1 MYQSGA
7 KAPHSKEA
15 PNLNCVMTN
24 SDTNKS
30 TCVWLWLALRV
41 YTFLCGALAAYLAG
55 TNLLAVWERWDT
67 QYYMRIAGA
76 GYSATDGT
84 TTFHPLFPWLARP
97 FSLLGGPPVAGLL
110 LVSSC
115 ATLAL
120 YLAFNRL
127 ALLDH
132 NSFKARTATFLFA
145 FWPVSYVLYL
155 PYSESL
161 WLLFAVLC
169 LLYARKNRWWLAG
182 LTGALATL
190 TRQQGLF
197 LLAPLAWELFAAQG
211 HDFKRTLMRWRS
223 WLAFF
228 LIPAAY
234 LGWILYRTR
243 FLEDVR
249 PDFSTLSNLISST
262 LVSPASHLVVKDH
275 AFMWPWKAAYLAIQ
289 RALSLS
295 YVNPWMDLTLGALF
309 LLLIALAWR
318 DMKTSY
324 RIYVVVIAVVSFS
337 FHTGMTPTGGAYLS
351 LPRHLL
357 LAFPVFI
364 GLASRFEH
372 HRVLIVMIPGLVLMT
387 FLLFGYFWVR
397 LVP

>member
-1 MYQSGA
+1 MTLSG
-7 KAPHSKEA
+7 
-15 PNLNCVMTN
+15 
-24 SDTNKS
+24 DTS
-30 TCVWLWLALRV
+30 RRIWVWVWLVLRV
-41 YTFLCGALAAYLAG
+41 YTILCGALAAYLGG
-55 TNLLAVWERWDT
+55 TSLLAVWERWDT
-67 QYYMRIAGA
+67 LYYMRIASA

-97 FSLLGGPPVAGLL
+97 FALLGGPPVIGLL

-120 YLAFNRL
+120 YFVFERL
-127 ALLDH
+127 ASLDH
-132 NSFKARTATFLFA
+132 NVVKARTATFLFA

-155 PYSESL
+155 PYTESL

-169 LLYARKNRWWLAG
+169 FLFARQRRWWLAG
-182 LTGALATL
+182 LAGALATL

-197 LLAPLAWELFAAQG
+197 LLAPLAWELFAAEG
-211 HDFKRTLMRWRS
+211 HDIKRTLMRWRS
-223 WLAFF
+223 WLPFT
-228 LIPAAY
+228 LIPGAY
-234 LGWILYRTR
+234 LVWGLYRT
-243 FLEDVR
+243 LVLGDVKA
-249 PDFSTLSNLISST
+249 DSLSSWISSI

-295 YVNPWMDLTLGALF
+295 YFNPWIDLGLGFLF
-309 LLLIALAWR
+309 LILIVLAWR
-318 DMKTSY
+318 GMRTSY

-337 FHTGMTPTGGAYLS
+337 FHTGMIPTGGAYLS

-364 GLASRFEH
+364 GLASRYEP
-372 HRVLIVMIPGLVLMT
+372 RRLWIVMILPGIAVMT

>member
-1 MYQSGA
+1 MTTSGDT
-7 KAPHSKEA
+7 SKRI
-15 PNLNCVMTN
+15 
-24 SDTNKS
+24 
-30 TCVWLWLALRV
+30 WFWIWLALRV

-67 QYYMRIAGA
+67 QYYMRIASA
-76 GYSATDGT
+76 GYSAGDGT
-84 TTFHPLFPWLARP
+84 TTFHPLFPGLARP
-97 FSLLGGPPVAGLL
+97 FSWLGGPPAIGLL

-120 YLAFNRL
+120 YLVFERL

-169 LLYARKNRWWLAG
+169 FLFARQNRWWLAG

-197 LLAPLAWELFAAQG
+197 LLAPLAWELFATQG
-211 HDFKRTLMRWRS
+211 YDFKRTLTRWRS
-223 WLAFF
+223 WFAFS

-243 FLEDVR
+243 VLEDVR
-249 PDFSTLSNLISST
+249 PDFSSLSTLISST
-262 LVSPASHLVVKDH
+262 LVSPASRLVVKDH

-289 RALSLS
+289 RAMSLS
-295 YVNPWMDLTLGALF
+295 FVNPWMDLTLGALF

-318 DMKTSY
+318 DLRTSY
-324 RIYVVVIAVVSFS
+324 RIYVVVIALVSLS
-337 FHTGMTPTGGAYLS
+337 FHTGMVPTGGAYLS

-372 HRVLIVMIPGLVLMT
+372 HRVLIVMIPGLALMT
-387 FLLFGYFWVR
+387 FLLFGYFLVR

>member
-1 MYQSGA
+1 
-7 KAPHSKEA
+7 
-15 PNLNCVMTN
+15 MTRS
-24 SDTNKS
+24 SDTSKRIW
-30 TCVWLWLALRV
+30 VRVWLALRV
-41 YTFLCGALAAYLAG
+41 YTVLCGAIAAYIAG
-55 TNLLAVWERWDT
+55 TNVLTVWERWDT
-67 QYYMRIAGA
+67 LYYMRIASA

-84 TTFHPLFPWLARP
+84 TTFHPLFPWLAKP
-97 FSLLGGPPVAGLL
+97 FSLLGGPPVIGLL

-115 ATLAL
+115 ATLVL
-120 YLAFNRL
+120 YLVFERL
-127 ALLDH
+127 ASLDH
-132 NSFKARTATFLFA
+132 NSVKARTATFLFA

-169 LLYARKNRWWLAG
+169 FLYARQDRWWAAG

-197 LLAPLAWELFAAQG
+197 LLAPLVWELFATEG
-211 HDFKRTLMRWRS
+211 YDFKRTLKHWRS
-223 WLAFF
+223 WLPFF
-228 LIPAAY
+228 LIPGAY

-243 FLEDVR
+243 VLEGVR
-249 PDFSTLSNLISST
+249 ADFSSLSNFISST
-262 LVSPASHLVVKDH
+262 LISPASHIVVKDH
-275 AFMWPWKAAYLAIQ
+275 AFMWPWQAAYLAIQ
-289 RALSLS
+289 RAFSLS
-295 YVNPWMDLTLGALF
+295 YVNPWMDLALGALF
-309 LLLIALAWR
+309 LLLIVLAWR
-318 DMKTSY
+318 GMRTSY

-364 GLASRFEH
+364 GLASRFE
-372 HRVLIVMIPGLVLMT
+372 RRRLWIVIIPGLAVMT

>member
-1 MYQSGA
+1 MTLSGA
-7 KAPHSKEA
+7 TSKRI
-15 PNLNCVMTN
+15 
-24 SDTNKS
+24 
-30 TCVWLWLALRV
+30 CVWVWLVLRA
-41 YTFLCGALAAYLAG
+41 YTILCGLLAAYIAG
-55 TNLLAVWERWDT
+55 TSLLAVWERWDT
-67 QYYMRIAGA
+67 VYYMRIASA
-76 GYSATDGT
+76 GYSPADGT
-84 TTFHPLFPWLARP
+84 TTFHPLFPWLAKP
-97 FSLLGGPPVAGLL
+97 FALLGLPALIALL

-120 YLAFNRL
+120 YLVFERL
-127 ALLDH
+127 ASLDH
-132 NSFKARTATFLFA
+132 DAAKARTATFLLA

-155 PYSESL
+155 PYTESL

-169 LLYARKNRWWLAG
+169 FLYARKNRWWLAG

-197 LLAPLAWELFAAQG
+197 LLAPLAWELFTAQG
-211 HDFKRTLMRWRS
+211 YDIKRTLMRWRS
-223 WLAFF
+223 WLPFC
-228 LIPAAY
+228 LIPVAY
-234 LGWILYRTR
+234 LGWIVYRTR
-243 FLEDVR
+243 VLENVR
-249 PDFSTLSNLISST
+249 PDFSSLSSFITST
-262 LVSPASHLVVKDH
+262 LVSPASRIVVKDI
-275 AFMWPWKAAYLAIQ
+275 AFMWPWKAAYLAVQ

-295 YVNPWMDLTLGALF
+295 YVNPWMDLALGFLF
-309 LLLIALAWR
+309 LLLIVPAWR
-318 DMKTSY
+318 GMRTSY

-364 GLASRFEH
+364 GLASHFEH
-372 HRVLIVMIPGLVLMT
+372 RRILMWMIPGIVMMT

>member
-1 MYQSGA
+1 MINNG
-7 KAPHSKEA
+7 
-15 PNLNCVMTN
+15 
-24 SDTNKS
+24 DTNKS
-30 TCVWLWLALRV
+30 TWVWIWLALRA
-41 YTFLCGALAAYLAG
+41 YTFLCGVLAAYIANI
-55 TNLLAVWERWDT
+55 NLLAVWGRWDT
-67 QYYMRIAGA
+67 VYYSRIASA
-76 GYSATDGT
+76 GYSPLDGT
-84 TTFHPLFPWLARP
+84 TTFHPLFPWLARAP
-97 FSLLGGPPVAGLL
+97 SLAGVAPVVGLL

-120 YLAFNRL
+120 YPAFERL
-127 ALLDH
+127 ASLDQDRTRARIATLL
-132 NSFKARTATFLFA
+132 FI

-169 LLYARKNRWWLAG
+169 FLYARQGRWWLACVA
-182 LTGALATL
+182 GALATL

-197 LLAPLAWELFAAQG
+197 LIVVPAWELLAAERY
-211 HDFKRTLMRWRS
+211 DFKRTLARWRS
-223 WLAFF
+223 WLSFS
-228 LIPAAY
+228 LIPLAY
-234 LGWILYRTR
+234 LGWIFYRT
-243 FLEDVR
+243 LALDDVK
-249 PDFSTLSNLISST
+249 PDFSSLGSFISST
-262 LVSPASHLVVKDH
+262 MVSPASHLVVKDH
-275 AFMWPWKAAYLAIQ
+275 AFIWPWKAAYLAIQ

-295 YVNPWMDLTLGALF
+295 YVNPWIDLGLGFLF
-309 LLLIALAWR
+309 LLLIVLAWR
-318 DMKTSY
+318 GMRASY
-324 RIYVVVIAVVSFS
+324 RMYVVLIAVVSFS

-372 HRVLIVMIPGLVLMT
+372 RRLWIVMISGIAAMT

>member
-1 MYQSGA
+1 M
-7 KAPHSKEA
+7 
-15 PNLNCVMTN
+15 
-24 SDTNKS
+24 
-30 TCVWLWLALRV
+30 
-41 YTFLCGALAAYLAG
+41 AG
-55 TNLLAVWERWDT
+55 TNHLAVWERWDS
-67 QYYMRIAGA
+67 QYYMRIAST

-84 TTFHPLFPWLARP
+84 TTFHPLFSSLAKP
-97 FSLLGGPPVAGLL
+97 FALLGGPPVIGLL

-120 YLAFNRL
+120 YLMFERL
-127 ALLDH
+127 ASLDH
-132 NSFKARTATFLFA
+132 NSFRARTATFLLT

-169 LLYARKNRWWLAG
+169 LLSARKNHWWLAG
-182 LTGALATL
+182 FAGALATL

-197 LLAPLAWELFAAQG
+197 LLAPLAWELFAAEG
-211 HDFKRTLMRWRS
+211 HDFKRTFRRWRS

-228 LIPAAY
+228 LIPGAY

-243 FLEDVR
+243 VLEDVR
-249 PDFSTLSNLISST
+249 PNFSSLSNLISST

-289 RALSLS
+289 RALDLS

-309 LLLIALAWR
+309 LLLIVLAWR
-318 DMKTSY
+318 DLRTSY

-372 HRVLIVMIPGLVLMT
+372 RRILIVMIPGIVMMT

>member
-1 MYQSGA
+1 MRS
-7 KAPHSKEA
+7 
-15 PNLNCVMTN
+15 TN
-24 SDTNKS
+24 KTNKS
-30 TCVWLWLALRV
+30 ISVWFWLALRL
-41 YTFLCGALAAYLAG
+41 YTFLCGALAAYIAG
-55 TNLLAVWERWDT
+55 TNLRVVWERWDT
-67 QYYMRIAGA
+67 RYYVRIASA
-76 GYSATDGT
+76 GYSATDGS
-84 TTFHPLFPWLARP
+84 TTFHPLFPWLAKP
-97 FSLLGGPPVAGLL
+97 FALLGGPPVLGLL

-120 YLAFNRL
+120 YLVFERL
-127 ALLDH
+127 ASLDH
-132 NSFKARTATFLFA
+132 DSVKARTATFLFA

-169 LLYARKNRWWLAG
+169 LLYARQNRWWLAA

-197 LLAPLAWELFAAQG
+197 LLAPLAWELFAAEG
-211 HDFKRTLMRWRS
+211 YDFKRTLMRWRS
-223 WLAFF
+223 WLPFF

-243 FLEDVR
+243 VLENVR
-249 PDFSTLSNLISST
+249 PDFSSLSNLIAST

-289 RALSLS
+289 RAMSLS
-295 YVNPWMDLTLGALF
+295 YVNPWLDLALGLLF
-309 LLLIALAWR
+309 LLLIVLAWR
-318 DMKTSY
+318 GMRASY

-364 GLASRFEH
+364 GLAPRFEH
-372 HRVLIVMIPGLVLMT
+372 RRILMWMMPGIAMMT

>member
-1 MYQSGA
+1 MTPSGET
-7 KAPHSKEA
+7 SKRIW
-15 PNLNCVMTN
+15 VW
-24 SDTNKS
+24 
-30 TCVWLWLALRV
+30 VWLGLRV
-41 YTFLCGALAAYLAG
+41 FTVLCGAIAAYIAG
-55 TNLLAVWERWDT
+55 TNLLTVWERWDT
-67 QYYMRIAGA
+67 RYYMSIASA

-97 FSLLGGPPVAGLL
+97 FALLGGPPVICLL

-120 YLAFNRL
+120 YLMFQRL
-127 ALLDH
+127 ASLDH
-132 NSFKARTATFLFA
+132 NSVKARTATFLFA

-169 LLYARKNRWWLAG
+169 FLYARQDRWWPAG
-182 LTGALATL
+182 VAGALATL

-211 HDFKRTLMRWRS
+211 YDFKHTLKRWRS
-223 WLAFF
+223 WLPFL

-234 LGWILYRTR
+234 LGWIVYRMR
-243 FLEDVR
+243 VLDDVR
-249 PDFSTLSNLISST
+249 PDFSSFSNLISST
-262 LVSPASHLVVKDH
+262 LVSPATHLVVKDH
-275 AFMWPWKAAYLAIQ
+275 AFMWPWKAAYLAVQ

-309 LLLIALAWR
+309 LMLIALAWR
-318 DMKTSY
+318 DMRTSY

-364 GLASRFEH
+364 GLASRFK
-372 HRVLIVMIPGLVLMT
+372 RRRLWIVVTAGIVMMT
-387 FLLFGYFWVR
+387 YLLFGYFWVR

>member
-1 MYQSGA
+1 MTSSG
-7 KAPHSKEA
+7 
-15 PNLNCVMTN
+15 
-24 SDTNKS
+24 DTS
-30 TCVWLWLALRV
+30 ERIWVRVWLALRV
-41 YTFLCGALAAYLAG
+41 YTLLCGALAAYLAG

-97 FSLLGGPPVAGLL
+97 FALLGGPPVVGLL
-110 LVSSC
+110 LVSSA

-120 YLAFNRL
+120 YLAFERL

-132 NSFKARTATFLFA
+132 GSVKARTATLLFA

-155 PYSESL
+155 PYTESL
-161 WLLFAVLC
+161 WLLFAILSFLC
-169 LLYARKNRWWLAG
+169 ARQKRWWAAG
-182 LTGALATL
+182 LAGALATL

-197 LLAPLAWELFAAQG
+197 LLAPLTWELFAAEG
-211 HDFKRTLMRWRS
+211 YEIKRLLKRGFP
-223 WLAFF
+223 LLLIFVAFV
-228 LIPAAY
+228 
-234 LGWILYRTR
+234 GWGLYRT
-243 FLEDVR
+243 LVLGDVKTG
-249 PDFSTLSNLISST
+249 SLWNWISSI

-275 AFMWPWKAAYLAIQ
+275 SFMWPWKAAYLAIQ
-289 RALSLS
+289 KALSLS
-295 YVNPWMDLTLGALF
+295 YVNPWIDLALGVLF
-309 LLLIALAWR
+309 LSLIALAWR
-318 DMKTSY
+318 GMRTSY

-372 HRVLIVMIPGLVLMT
+372 PRLWIIPGIAMMT

>member
-1 MYQSGA
+1 MTLSGDT
-7 KAPHSKEA
+7 SKRIW
-15 PNLNCVMTN
+15 VR
-24 SDTNKS
+24 
-30 TCVWLWLALRV
+30 VWLALRV
-41 YTFLCGALAAYLAG
+41 YTILCGALAAYIAG
-55 TNLLAVWERWDT
+55 TSLLTVWERWDAK
-67 QYYMRIAGA
+67 YYMSIASA

-84 TTFHPLFPWLARP
+84 TSFHPLFPILARP
-97 FSLLGGPPVAGLL
+97 FALLGGPPIIGLL

-120 YLAFNRL
+120 YLVFQRL
-127 ALLDH
+127 ASLDH
-132 NSFKARTATFLFA
+132 NSDKARTATFLFA
-145 FWPVSYVLYL
+145 FWPTSYVLYL
-155 PYSESL
+155 PYTEPL

-169 LLYARKNRWWLAG
+169 LLYARQNRWWLAG

-197 LLAPLAWELFAAQG
+197 LLAPLAWELFAAEG
-211 HDFKRTLMRWRS
+211 YDLKDTLKRWRS
-223 WLAFF
+223 WVPFF
-228 LIPAAY
+228 LIPGAY
-234 LGWILYRTR
+234 LVWILYRTR
-243 FLEDVR
+243 VLENVR
-249 PDFSTLSNLISST
+249 PDFSSLSNLIWST
-262 LVSPASHLVVKDH
+262 LLSPASHLVVKDI
-275 AFMWPWKAAYLAIQ
+275 ALMWPWKAAYLAVQ

-295 YVNPWMDLTLGALF
+295 YVNPWIDLAFGFLF
-309 LLLIALAWR
+309 LLLIMLAWR
-318 DMKTSY
+318 GMRTSY

-364 GLASRFEH
+364 GLAARFEP
-372 HRVLIVMIPGLVLMT
+372 RRLWILIIPSIAIMT